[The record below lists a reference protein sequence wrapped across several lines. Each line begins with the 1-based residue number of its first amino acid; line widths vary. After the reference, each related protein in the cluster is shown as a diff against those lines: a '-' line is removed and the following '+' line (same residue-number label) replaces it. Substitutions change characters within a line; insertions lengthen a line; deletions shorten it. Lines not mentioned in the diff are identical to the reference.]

1 MLDCMNE
8 FNYECIK
15 LKKKILSRVHTMKC
29 LWENVAY
36 AWLFVIGES

>member
-1 MLDCMNE
+1 MLDCMDE

-15 LKKKILSRVHTMKC
+15 LKKKILSSLC
-29 LWENVAY
+29 ENVAY

>member
-1 MLDCMNE
+1 MLDCMDE

-15 LKKKILSRVHTMKC
+15 LKKILSRVHTMKC